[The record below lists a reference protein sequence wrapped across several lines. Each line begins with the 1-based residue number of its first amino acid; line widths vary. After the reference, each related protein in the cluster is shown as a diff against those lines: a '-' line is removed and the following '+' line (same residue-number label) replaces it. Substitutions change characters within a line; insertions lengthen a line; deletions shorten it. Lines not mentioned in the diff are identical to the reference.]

1 MKLHRIHIE
10 NYKGVT
16 EQTLH
21 VPDTGLV
28 VVSGPNEVGKT
39 SLIEALG
46 LVFNTRN
53 KHTAKKQ
60 AIKDAQPVGQHVPV
74 IVEAEFSI
82 GEHRVVHTK
91 QFLVSPKAV
100 LTYVDGPRTGDSF
113 TGDDAIG
120 EMERLI
126 SGMDDT
132 LWTALQVLQTG
143 GRSELTLDSSESLRA
158 ALDARSGATDTRRDD
173 HGLFDLVKEEFQ
185 TYWTAT
191 GRPIRSR
198 NDQCGQRDDLK
209 AQLTGVEETLKQA
222 DLLVTELG
230 ELDEELA
237 ELRRHQ
243 AKAREELKEANDQQE
258 GLRQLK
264 DIVERTAQDELNAK
278 LILTEA
284 TSTAK
289 QRTELLSELVSL
301 DERIAGSATD
311 VKQAEELHHAVSQEL
326 EQTKSTMTKARSTRD
341 KARDAVTKAEDL
353 RTLLSQ
359 ASKLAQLRRRRERV
373 AALNEQIVEL
383 TREVND
389 HPITKRQLGQLRKD
403 EQKARDAHAQVG
415 LASPVLTAEE
425 LTEDAPELLL
435 DGEPVESG
443 GHYQIDQAVQL
454 QVGSSWKMSLTPHA
468 ELETLRKDA
477 EKYDTRLANRL
488 ADLHVESVSAA
499 EDRCQAQQI
508 AASRLKE
515 RTAQRDELLDG
526 ESMDTLDATIEQMSD
541 QVASLRE
548 STSPTATLD
557 EGSRPSQPADS
568 GDDTGAADTPAPDSP
583 TTTGSEASCAD
594 LPDPDAQ
601 VQAAKAELA
610 TAEGQVAELE
620 AQLNAIRERL
630 DQARERMVA
639 ATTTMTGDQ
648 TRRAELAEKLHLAR
662 EQASDDDIQAQE
674 EQARAAHRQAAEA
687 LDRARKDLADRHPE
701 QMDQDV
707 TDAQNRLTNVSA
719 RLTEKQS
726 RQSSLRGQLT
736 GMGREQLQDEADRI
750 HTRIHHLDRQI
761 RSVDQRAEAAKLLA
775 ETMFNARREQDRVYH
790 EPLTRAIN
798 QIGTA
803 IYHDGFSV
811 RIDEELRISGR
822 LLDGQGL
829 GTGQLSSGAREQ
841 LGLIVRLAVA
851 NLVDPG
857 DGVPLILDDALV
869 YSDQRRARRIIQQ
882 MAAGATNCQII
893 VLTCDPERYDTLD
906 TSDGITTVSLEPIRG
921 V

>member
-1 MKLHRIHIE
+1 
-10 NYKGVT
+10 
-16 EQTLH
+16 
-21 VPDTGLV
+21 
-28 VVSGPNEVGKT
+28 
-39 SLIEALG
+39 A
-46 LVFNTRN
+46 
-53 KHTAKKQ
+53 
-60 AIKDAQPVGQHVPV
+60 
-74 IVEAEFSI
+74 
-82 GEHRVVHTK
+82 
-91 QFLVSPKAV
+91 
-100 LTYVDGPRTGDSF
+100 
-113 TGDDAIG
+113 
-120 EMERLI
+120 
-126 SGMDDT
+126 
-132 LWTALQVLQTG
+132 
-143 GRSELTLDSSESLRA
+143 
-158 ALDARSGATDTRRDD
+158 
-173 HGLFDLVKEEFQ
+173 
-185 TYWTAT
+185 
-191 GRPIRSR
+191 
-198 NDQCGQRDDLK
+198 
-209 AQLTGVEETLKQA
+209 
-222 DLLVTELG
+222 
-230 ELDEELA
+230 
-237 ELRRHQ
+237 
-243 AKAREELKEANDQQE
+243 
-258 GLRQLK
+258 
-264 DIVERTAQDELNAK
+264 
-278 LILTEA
+278 
-284 TSTAK
+284 STA
-289 QRTELLSELVSL
+289 
-301 DERIAGSATD
+301 D
-311 VKQAEELHHAVSQEL
+311 VKQAEELHHAVNQEL
-326 EQTKSTMTKARSTRD
+326 EQTKSTMVKARSTRD

-353 RTLLSQ
+353 RTLVSQ
-359 ASKLAQLRRRRERV
+359 TSKLAQLRRRRERA

-389 HPITKRQLGQLRKD
+389 HPITKEQLGQLRKD
-403 EQKARDAHAQVG
+403 AQKVRDARTQVS
-415 LASPVLTAEE
+415 LASPVLTAEA
-425 LTEDAPELLL
+425 LAEDAPELLL
-435 DGEPVESG
+435 DGELVEPGRS
-443 GHYQIDQAVQL
+443 YQIDQAVQL
-454 QVGSSWKMSLTPHA
+454 QVGASWKMSLTPHA

-526 ESMDTLDATIEQMSD
+526 ESMDALDATIEQMGE

-548 STSPTATLD
+548 STGLTATLS
-557 EGSRPSQPADS
+557 GSSRPTHANDS
-568 GDDTGAADTPAPDSP
+568 GDDAGATDLGTPAPDSS
-583 TTTGSEASCAD
+583 TASDGEASYPD

-601 VQAAKAELA
+601 VQAAKAELT
-610 TAEGQVAELE
+610 TAEDQVAELE
-620 AQLNAIRERL
+620 AQLSAIRERL

-662 EQASDDDIQAQE
+662 EQASDDDIRAE
-674 EQARAAHRQAAEA
+674 EEKARAAHTQAAEA
-687 LDRARKDLADRHPE
+687 LDRARKDLEDRHPD
-701 QMDQDV
+701 QIAQDV

-719 RLTEKQS
+719 RLTQKQS

-736 GMGREQLQDEADRI
+736 GMGREQLQDEADRTRI
-750 HTRIHHLDRQI
+750 RIHHLDRQI

-775 ETMFNARREQDRVYH
+775 ETMLNARREQDRVYH

-906 TSDGITTVSLEPIRG
+906 TSDGITTVSLEPSRS